1 MIEKR
6 YCLTPEEWAYAKAEL
21 VLAEKL
27 GLIENAGIEA
37 LEKRCA
43 EKNEENARLEM
54 EKKVFYGPRRYSLPM
69 YLQYELTRFRLDFVQ
84 PTENI
89 RKSGISP
96 EITENQK
103 KAFYERNKDLFGR
116 YFGDLFSYEEV
127 EQIIEKRLREE
138 VEPYLKE
145 MSNSRGTTTDYRRL
159 LCAYD
164 YVKYSD
170 YDSSERFN

>member
-54 EKKVFYGPRRYSLPM
+54 EKTVFYGPRRYSLPM
-69 YLQYELTRFRLDFVQ
+69 YLQYELTRFRLDLYSRQ
-84 PTENI
+84 KILENQESVRRLQKI
-89 RKSGISP
+89 RKKLSMSGIKIYLEDIL
-96 EITENQK
+96 EI
-103 KAFYERNKDLFGR
+103 FFLM
-116 YFGDLFSYEEV
+116 
-127 EQIIEKRLREE
+127 KR
-138 VEPYLKE
+138 
-145 MSNSRGTTTDYRRL
+145 
-159 LCAYD
+159 
-164 YVKYSD
+164 
-170 YDSSERFN
+170 

>member
-84 PTENI
+84 PIENQESVRRLQKI
-89 RKSGISP
+89 RKKLSMNGIKIYLEDIL
-96 EITENQK
+96 EI
-103 KAFYERNKDLFGR
+103 FFLM
-116 YFGDLFSYEEV
+116 
-127 EQIIEKRLREE
+127 KR
-138 VEPYLKE
+138 
-145 MSNSRGTTTDYRRL
+145 
-159 LCAYD
+159 
-164 YVKYSD
+164 
-170 YDSSERFN
+170 

>member
-27 GLIENAGIEA
+27 GLIENADIEV

-69 YLQYELTRFRLDFVQ
+69 YLQYCLLYTSWNVLIFPHRGL
-84 PTENI
+84 
-89 RKSGISP
+89 KSQRHCSH
-96 EITENQK
+96 
-103 KAFYERNKDLFGR
+103 GR
-116 YFGDLFSYEEV
+116 RAVFPH
-127 EQIIEKRLREE
+127 RLRQRRANFG
-138 VEPYLKE
+138 KTAC
-145 MSNSRGTTTDYRRL
+145 SRHLPLISGWIY
-159 LCAYD
+159 
-164 YVKYSD
+164 
-170 YDSSERFN
+170 

>member
-1 MIEKR
+1 
-6 YCLTPEEWAYAKAEL
+6 
-21 VLAEKL
+21 
-27 GLIENAGIEA
+27 
-37 LEKRCA
+37 
-43 EKNEENARLEM
+43 
-54 EKKVFYGPRRYSLPM
+54 M

-116 YFGDLFSYEEV
+116 YLGDLFSYEEV

-138 VEPYLKE
+138 VY
-145 MSNSRGTTTDYRRL
+145 DRL
-159 LCAYD
+159 VQEILC
-164 YVKYSD
+164 
-170 YDSSERFN
+170 RFDKRK

>member
-27 GLIENAGIEA
+27 GVIENADIEA

-54 EKKVFYGPRRYSLPM
+54 EKTVFYGPRRYSLPM

-84 PTENI
+84 KILENQESVRRLQKI
-89 RKSGISP
+89 RKKLSMSGIKIYLEDIL
-96 EITENQK
+96 EI
-103 KAFYERNKDLFGR
+103 FFLM
-116 YFGDLFSYEEV
+116 
-127 EQIIEKRLREE
+127 KR
-138 VEPYLKE
+138 
-145 MSNSRGTTTDYRRL
+145 
-159 LCAYD
+159 
-164 YVKYSD
+164 
-170 YDSSERFN
+170 

>member
-1 MIEKR
+1 
-6 YCLTPEEWAYAKAEL
+6 
-21 VLAEKL
+21 
-27 GLIENAGIEA
+27 
-37 LEKRCA
+37 
-43 EKNEENARLEM
+43 M

-116 YFGDLFSYEEV
+116 YFGDLFSYE
-127 EQIIEKRLREE
+127 KRLREE
-138 VEPYLKE
+138 VY
-145 MSNSRGTTTDYRRL
+145 DRL
-159 LCAYD
+159 VQEILC
-164 YVKYSD
+164 
-170 YDSSERFN
+170 RFDKRK

>member
-54 EKKVFYGPRRYSLPM
+54 EKTVFYGPRRYSLPM

-96 EITENQK
+96 EITEK
-103 KAFYERNKDLFGR
+103 SFL
-116 YFGDLFSYEEV
+116 
-127 EQIIEKRLREE
+127 
-138 VEPYLKE
+138 
-145 MSNSRGTTTDYRRL
+145 
-159 LCAYD
+159 
-164 YVKYSD
+164 
-170 YDSSERFN
+170 

>member
-103 KAFYERNKDLFGR
+103 K
-116 YFGDLFSYEEV
+116 
-127 EQIIEKRLREE
+127 RENC
-138 VEPYLKE
+138 P
-145 MSNSRGTTTDYRRL
+145 SQL
-159 LCAYD
+159 L
-164 YVKYSD
+164 SLIHI
-170 YDSSERFN
+170 

>member
-54 EKKVFYGPRRYSLPM
+54 EKTDFTDRADIHCRCIYSM
-69 YLQYELTRFRLDFVQ
+69 
-84 PTENI
+84 N
-89 RKSGISP
+89 
-96 EITENQK
+96 
-103 KAFYERNKDLFGR
+103 
-116 YFGDLFSYEEV
+116 
-127 EQIIEKRLREE
+127 
-138 VEPYLKE
+138 
-145 MSNSRGTTTDYRRL
+145 
-159 LCAYD
+159 
-164 YVKYSD
+164 
-170 YDSSERFN
+170 

>member
-1 MIEKR
+1 MIGKR

-27 GLIENAGIEA
+27 GLIENADIEA

-103 KAFYERNKDLFGR
+103 KAE
-116 YFGDLFSYEEV
+116 S
-127 EQIIEKRLREE
+127 
-138 VEPYLKE
+138 
-145 MSNSRGTTTDYRRL
+145 
-159 LCAYD
+159 
-164 YVKYSD
+164 
-170 YDSSERFN
+170 

>member
-27 GLIENAGIEA
+27 GLIENASIEA

-69 YLQYELTRFRLDFVQ
+69 YLQYELTRLRLDFVQ

-103 KAFYERNKDLFGR
+103 KRENCP
-116 YFGDLFSYEEV
+116 S
-127 EQIIEKRLREE
+127 QLRQ
-138 VEPYLKE
+138 
-145 MSNSRGTTTDYRRL
+145 
-159 LCAYD
+159 
-164 YVKYSD
+164 
-170 YDSSERFN
+170 

>member
-54 EKKVFYGPRRYSLPM
+54 EK
-69 YLQYELTRFRLDFVQ
+69 
-84 PTENI
+84 
-89 RKSGISP
+89 
-96 EITENQK
+96 
-103 KAFYERNKDLFGR
+103 R
-116 YFGDLFSYEEV
+116 YF
-127 EQIIEKRLREE
+127 
-138 VEPYLKE
+138 
-145 MSNSRGTTTDYRRL
+145 TDRADIHCR
-159 LCAYD
+159 CI
-164 YVKYSD
+164 YSM
-170 YDSSERFN
+170 N

>member
-1 MIEKR
+1 MELRGLLNDRKKILPYTRRVGICESR
-6 YCLTPEEWAYAKAEL
+6 TCSCRKAG
-21 VLAEKL
+21 VDC
-27 GLIENAGIEA
+27 IEA

-54 EKKVFYGPRRYSLPM
+54 EKTVFYGPRRYSLPM

-138 VEPYLKE
+138 VY
-145 MSNSRGTTTDYRRL
+145 DRL
-159 LCAYD
+159 VQEILC
-164 YVKYSD
+164 
-170 YDSSERFN
+170 RFDKRK

>member
-54 EKKVFYGPRRYSLPM
+54 EKTVFYGPHSRHLH
-69 YLQYELTRFRLDFVQ
+69 
-84 PTENI
+84 
-89 RKSGISP
+89 
-96 EITENQK
+96 
-103 KAFYERNKDLFGR
+103 
-116 YFGDLFSYEEV
+116 
-127 EQIIEKRLREE
+127 RLRIENTA
-138 VEPYLKE
+138 K
-145 MSNSRGTTTDYRRL
+145 N
-159 LCAYD
+159 
-164 YVKYSD
+164 
-170 YDSSERFN
+170 

>member
-69 YLQYELTRFRLDFVQ
+69 YLQYELTRFRLVLYSRQ
-84 PTENI
+84 KILENQESVRRLQKI
-89 RKSGISP
+89 RKKLSMSGIKIYLEDIL
-96 EITENQK
+96 EI
-103 KAFYERNKDLFGR
+103 FFLM
-116 YFGDLFSYEEV
+116 
-127 EQIIEKRLREE
+127 KR
-138 VEPYLKE
+138 
-145 MSNSRGTTTDYRRL
+145 
-159 LCAYD
+159 
-164 YVKYSD
+164 
-170 YDSSERFN
+170 

>member
-27 GLIENAGIEA
+27 GLIENADIEA

-103 KAFYERNKDLFGR
+103 KAESQRQDEYRKKRVFCGKNIKTPVTGR
-116 YFGDLFSYEEV
+116 KEV
-127 EQIIEKRLREE
+127 CNEDKRRSAILRPFLPGHISGSA
-138 VEPYLKE
+138 V
-145 MSNSRGTTTDYRRL
+145 SR
-159 LCAYD
+159 
-164 YVKYSD
+164 
-170 YDSSERFN
+170 

>member
-54 EKKVFYGPRRYSLPM
+54 EK
-69 YLQYELTRFRLDFVQ
+69 
-84 PTENI
+84 N
-89 RKSGISP
+89 GILR
-96 EITENQK
+96 T
-103 KAFYERNKDLFGR
+103 A
-116 YFGDLFSYEEV
+116 
-127 EQIIEKRLREE
+127 QIFIAD
-138 VEPYLKE
+138 V
-145 MSNSRGTTTDYRRL
+145 ST
-159 LCAYD
+159 
-164 YVKYSD
+164 V
-170 YDSSERFN
+170 